1 MLAKR
6 PTQLKMNRG
15 IILFQIYSGKP
26 SPVCISMPQTASL
39 TDLYQKVDSTLFS
52 NKHSSFDGRK
62 PEKNFYGLS
71 SNKTKN
77 IHCIFARSEKINKFL
92 TIPNSD
98 RINIVDF
105 MDSKPGFFE
114 DYSQI
119 PQLHNLYRIYVID
132 NDDYEKYKEPS
143 TRDIFFK
150 TVGKLTK
157 CFG

>member
-26 SPVCISMPQTASL
+26 IPVCISVSQTASL
-39 TDLYQKVDSTLFS
+39 SDLYQKVDSILFP
-52 NKHSSFDGRK
+52 NNYSSFEERK
-62 PEKNFYGLS
+62 SEKNFYSFS
-71 SNKTKN
+71 SNNTKN
-77 IHCIFARSEKINKFL
+77 IHCIFARSETTSKIVV
-92 TIPNSD
+92 IPNYD
-98 RINIVDF
+98 KTNVVDF
-105 MDSKPGFFE
+105 MDNNPGVFE

-132 NDDYEKYKEPS
+132 KNDYEKYKEPS
-143 TRDIFFK
+143 TTETFFK
-150 TVGKLTK
+150 NFGKLTK